1 MKEMFLFI
9 FFLIP
14 YLIKAIIIQPVTVG
28 YSEITDLK
36 TTILEDTYFYM
47 YVTPQKYGNLF
58 FFLND
63 TQYSLTEKEIKYY
76 VSLSTVN
83 ETLINKVKDQFRTI
97 EHYKDKVGKGYTEYY
112 YRYSMGPEFWGKDK
126 YLVIKYK
133 GENSSGSLKVRSSFD
148 DLYDLY
154 NKKLTSLHIVL
165 IVAGCIIFV
174 GILSTVLVCVCKKKK
189 QNVDLGTIDPR
200 PLVRDTTASTNLM
213 TIN

>member
-9 FFLIP
+9 FFLFP

-36 TTILEDTYFYM
+36 TTILEETYFYM
-47 YVTPQKYGNLF
+47 QVTPQKYGNLF

-63 TQYSLTEKEIKYY
+63 TQYNLTETKYY

-97 EHYKDKVGKGYTEYY
+97 EHYKDKVGKDYTEYY

-174 GILSTVLVCVCKKKK
+174 GILSTVLVCVLKKKK

>member
-9 FFLIP
+9 FFLFP
-14 YLIKAIIIQPVTVG
+14 YLIKAIIIQSVTVG

-47 YVTPQKYGNLF
+47 HVTPQKYGNLF

-83 ETLINKVKDQFRTI
+83 ETLINKVKAQFRTI

-112 YRYSMGPEFWGKDK
+112 YKYSMGPEFWGKDK

-174 GILSTVLVCVCKKKK
+174 GILSTVLVCVLKKKK

>member
-9 FFLIP
+9 FFLFP
-14 YLIKAIIIQPVTVG
+14 YLIKAIIIQPVSVG

-36 TTILEDTYFYM
+36 TTILEETYFYM
-47 YVTPQKYGNLF
+47 QVNPQKYGNLF

-97 EHYKDKVGKGYTEYY
+97 EHYKDKVGKDYTEYY

-174 GILSTVLVCVCKKKK
+174 GILSTVLVCVLKKKK

>member
-36 TTILEDTYFYM
+36 TTILEETYFYM
-47 YVTPQKYGNLF
+47 QVTPQKYGNLF

-97 EHYKDKVGKGYTEYY
+97 EHYKDKVGKSYKEYY

-174 GILSTVLVCVCKKKK
+174 GILSTVLVCVLKKKK

>member
-14 YLIKAIIIQPVTVG
+14 YLIKAIIIQPVIVG

-36 TTILEDTYFYM
+36 TTILEETYFYM
-47 YVTPQKYGNLF
+47 QVNPQKYGNLF

-63 TQYSLTEKEIKYY
+63 TQYNLAEKEIKYY

-97 EHYKDKVGKGYTEYY
+97 KHYKDKVGKDYTEYY
-112 YRYSMGPEFWGKDK
+112 YKYSLGPDYWGKEK
-126 YLVIKYK
+126 FLVIKYNGK
-133 GENSSGSLKVRSSFD
+133 YSSGSLKVRSSFD

-174 GILSTVLVCVCKKKK
+174 GILSTVLVCVLKKKK

>member
-9 FFLIP
+9 FFLFP
-14 YLIKAIIIQPVTVG
+14 YLIKAIIIQRVSVG

-36 TTILEDTYFYM
+36 TTILEETYFYM
-47 YVTPQKYGNLF
+47 QVTPQKYGNLF

-63 TQYSLTEKEIKYY
+63 TQYNLAEKEIKYY

-97 EHYKDKVGKGYTEYY
+97 EHYKDKVGKDYTEYY

-174 GILSTVLVCVCKKKK
+174 GILSTVLVCVLKKKK